1 MEQSERRQGKK
12 WPPRRKGSFSQ
23 WIGGIGIE
31 ALKGDLDQASE
42 KYHAGDYA
50 EAEADLLELM
60 AGLDQLNR
68 MASLDQKVRPDA
80 ELAAPALLQAEVSTL
95 LGRVQDRRGQRRKAR
110 ATLRDAVA
118 VFERWL
124 PHASGRTYCAIGV
137 AQHLLGRR
145 KEAIAAFRRA
155 DALGSATAETCA
167 YLGMDLLKE
176 SVYDEAETSL
186 KRAIDMGSDEPGVL
200 EALAEAL
207 GGQGRFEEAGTTY
220 LEAAFVLASSNHL
233 DEALIAVSHV
243 RTLSPQDPRALA
255 IEGEVLRL
263 LGRDSEALKALDQAL
278 TLAPGYPGVAGVA
291 ESRSEIL
298 RALGRPED
306 ALQALE
312 QALTVAP
319 DYPEALASKGDT
331 LRELGRGEEALQ
343 TLEQALALNPDSAE
357 ALASK
362 GETLREL
369 GRDEEAL
376 QALDQARKLNPTLDW
391 THVELG
397 ETLRVLGRPEDA
409 LQALEQALTVAPD
422 YPEALA
428 SKGETLRALG
438 RHKEALEALDQA
450 LALRP
455 DFARALG
462 SKGAELGDLERYP
475 EALQALER
483 ALQLEP
489 DDVFAVE
496 SMASL
501 LCHTGEYETA
511 ARVLEEAM
519 KRNPPAA
526 TVLELKGWAL
536 QNLGPARAQEARKAY
551 EAALALE
558 PKNLWARKG
567 LANALRNTGEP
578 RAARVQYRRVI
589 EEGTPPGDAETLS
602 LVGWCHYCIADYET
616 AVRYYIDALI
626 LDSDNIPTQFDLAL
640 ALIGGKKKHLA
651 LREYE
656 RGEAQVEGKPVERRR
671 GLLSVAVKDLSE
683 AMQANGPATGGE
695 AQNAL
700 RLLKTSLKASRKG
713 QRDAKTARRRNR

>member
-1 MEQSERRQGKK
+1 M
-12 WPPRRKGSFSQ
+12 
-23 WIGGIGIE
+23 
-31 ALKGDLDQASE
+31 
-42 KYHAGDYA
+42 
-50 EAEADLLELM
+50 
-60 AGLDQLNR
+60 
-68 MASLDQKVRPDA
+68 
-80 ELAAPALLQAEVSTL
+80 
-95 LGRVQDRRGQRRKAR
+95 
-110 ATLRDAVA
+110 
-118 VFERWL
+118 
-124 PHASGRTYCAIGV
+124 
-137 AQHLLGRR
+137 
-145 KEAIAAFRRA
+145 
-155 DALGSATAETCA
+155 
-167 YLGMDLLKE
+167 
-176 SVYDEAETSL
+176 
-186 KRAIDMGSDEPGVL
+186 
-200 EALAEAL
+200 
-207 GGQGRFEEAGTTY
+207 
-220 LEAAFVLASSNHL
+220 
-233 DEALIAVSHV
+233 
-243 RTLSPQDPRALA
+243 
-255 IEGEVLRL
+255 
-263 LGRDSEALKALDQAL
+263 
-278 TLAPGYPGVAGVA
+278 
-291 ESRSEIL
+291 
-298 RALGRPED
+298 
-306 ALQALE
+306 
-312 QALTVAP
+312 
-319 DYPEALASKGDT
+319 
-331 LRELGRGEEALQ
+331 
-343 TLEQALALNPDSAE
+343 
-357 ALASK
+357 
-362 GETLREL
+362 
-369 GRDEEAL
+369 
-376 QALDQARKLNPTLDW
+376 DQARKLNPTLDW

-397 ETLRVLGRPEDA
+397 ETLRVLGRYEQA
-409 LQALEQALTVAPD
+409 LQALDQALALEPN

-483 ALQLEP
+483 VLQLEP

-578 RAARVQYRRVI
+578 SAARVQYRRVI

-602 LVGWCHYCIADYET
+602 LVGWCHYCIADYKT

-640 ALIGGKKKHLA
+640 ALICGEKKHLA

-695 AQNAL
+695 AQKAL
-700 RLLKTSLKASRKG
+700 LLLKTSLKASRKG
-713 QRDAKTARRRNR
+713 QRDAKTARRRNPSLPR